1 MKNGIAYK
9 NLTDSIVLIGAI
21 IALICVLLSVVSF
34 DKPYTVTDPET
45 RQDIDVTEPLEDPY
59 NITYLK
65 LFVTFAITAMI
76 GFLSRKMSVI
86 PLIASI
92 CSILIS
98 LAYFREGAVEDYGF
112 LYVLIGVVG
121 LAGNIIYTV
130 LMAEEIK
137 AEFKRIIKVKRMER
151 LAAEGKMKEK

>member
-34 DKPYTVTDPET
+34 EKAYTVTDPET
-45 RQDIDVTEPLEDPY
+45 REDVEVTEPLDDPY

-65 LFVTFAITAMI
+65 LFITFTITAMI
-76 GFLSRKMSVI
+76 GFVSRKMFLI
-86 PLIASI
+86 PLLASI
-92 CSILIS
+92 CNILIA
-98 LAYFREGAVEDYGF
+98 LGYFRSGEIYDYGF

-121 LAGNIIYTV
+121 LAGNIIHAV
-130 LMAEEIK
+130 RMSEEVK
-137 AEFKRIIKVKRMER
+137 AEFK
-151 LAAEGKMKEK
+151 